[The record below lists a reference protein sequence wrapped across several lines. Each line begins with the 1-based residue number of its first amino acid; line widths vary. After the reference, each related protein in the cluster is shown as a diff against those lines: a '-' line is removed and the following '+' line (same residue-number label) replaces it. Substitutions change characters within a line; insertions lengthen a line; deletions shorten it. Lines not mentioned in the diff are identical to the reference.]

1 MRHLVDQFKPWDT
14 RSRRAKGNS
23 SQVPSLCSWSLFI
36 SSCISDYSRSEL
48 NIIPNPHLKFIFY
61 LGIYNLNFNNRTKSN
76 LLTTY

>member
-14 RSRRAKGNS
+14 RSRRAKGNL
-23 SQVPSLCSWSLFI
+23 SQVPPLCFWRLFI
-36 SSCISDYSRSEL
+36 SSSLTYYSRSEL
-48 NIIPNPHLKFIFY
+48 NIVSNPHLKFIFY